1 MKAEGVGFG
10 IWIEPEMVNPDSD
23 LYRAHPEWTLRVPG
37 RTSSLSRHQL
47 VLDMSNRDVVEYL
60 KTSFEKTFGG
70 VPIDYIKWDMNR
82 QLSEVGS
89 DFLPPE
95 RQKEVPHRYM
105 LSLIHISLSDPFR
118 RKRRRRDVKH
128 RRRCQRLSYVR

>member
-1 MKAEGVGFG
+1 MDA
-10 IWIEPEMVNPDSD
+10 P
-23 LYRAHPEWTLRVPG
+23 RPG

-82 QLSEVGS
+82 HLSEVGS

-95 RQKEVPHRYM
+95 KAEGGSAPLYA
-105 LSLIHISLSDPFR
+105 R
-118 RKRRRRDVKH
+118 RV
-128 RRRCQRLSYVR
+128 